1 MSAKQSRFIVSLCNI
16 VFGEPEEKLLLF
28 FSFSHNEGDESS
40 SSLVPN
46 FDMALPAV
54 SFSFYSGSCASLHG
68 ILAVET
74 EAGQLMM
81 CNPSTEQVVKLTS
94 DCIFVGYDPIDD
106 QYKVLSWDNNI
117 WEDPNAHL
125 KHKVLTLGDGQ
136 GWRHI
141 KDTTLP
147 YRAISPNVC
156 INGFL
161 YYGTNRAGEIIM
173 APSLLS
179 VNLQPFY
186 IFYYNVETKN
196 IRRVRLLGIGD
207 SEEFRRSYGFEE
219 HAKAFVNIAH
229 QHVESIAFF
238 KDPFI

>member
-1 MSAKQSRFIVSLCNI
+1 MVDLLSSVMNLVARH
-16 VFGEPEEKLLLF
+16 GRRYPEEKLILF
-28 FSFSHNEGDESS
+28 FSFSHDEGDESSS

-46 FDMALPAV
+46 FEMALPAV

-74 EAGQLMM
+74 EAPPVVLQWGKEAVFIEYKGKLASIVG
-81 CNPSTEQVVKLTS
+81 NP
-94 DCIFVGYDPIDD
+94 
-106 QYKVLSWDNNI
+106 
-117 WEDPNAHL
+117 
-125 KHKVLTLGDGQ
+125 
-136 GWRHI
+136 
-141 KDTTLP
+141 
-147 YRAISPNVC
+147 
-156 INGFL
+156 
-161 YYGTNRAGEIIM
+161 YGAVSSTNRAGEIIM

-196 IRRVRLLGIGD
+196 IRRVRLLGMGD
-207 SEEFRRSYGFEE
+207 SEEFRRSYGFGE

-238 KDPFI
+238 KDPLI